1 MTHTYMFFD
10 PDADV
15 DWDKKARNKRDE
27 IESMEILLYEMEVTK
42 VDDYSD
48 EDRESVEAQI
58 AQKVTDYNTLCQNLP
73 EDHEWYQA
81 P

>member
-1 MTHTYMFFD
+1 MAHTYMFFD
-10 PDADV
+10 PDAEIN
-15 DWDKKARNKRDE
+15 WENKATHKKDE

-48 EDRESVEAQI
+48 EDRESVESQI
-58 AQKVTDYNTLCQNLP
+58 ADKISEYNTICQNLP
-73 EDHEWYQA
+73 EDHELYQA

>member
-1 MTHTYMFFD
+1 MFFD